1 MSIDGIVRNLGST
14 ALVVSVAIAAVL
26 VLRVP
31 MRRAFGASIAYAVW
45 MAVPLAL
52 LAALLPS
59 GWRPALPA
67 GLVLDMP
74 SVLVGAPQAQLSAGS
89 GGLPASGHAAV
100 WWLAV
105 WLAGAVASA
114 AVLWRQ
120 QRRYRRSLGRL
131 RAGEGG
137 VLVAEHALHG
147 PLVLGAWRPQVVVP
161 MDFAAR
167 YPPPQAQLVLAHERL
182 HIARG
187 DTRSNLL
194 LAALRCVYWFNPL
207 LHWAATRFRL
217 DQELACDAAVLAR
230 HPGARRHYA
239 EAMLQTQLD
248 ALALPVG
255 CHWQAGSVLCQR
267 IALLR
272 RPAVR
277 GWRRRLGIA
286 AVTLAALSGSAMALA
301 LPIGTGATG
310 VARDLVG
317 SEVDGTSARPAQQV
331 SVVAVRTGAR
341 PAKVIDMP
349 PPKYPD
355 EAVRAGVSGKLVLL
369 VDVDVHGTPSGVR
382 VLDHGSGSAALDAA
396 AVTAAWKWRF
406 SPAIAHGRAVASR
419 LKIPVAFDVEMYPE
433 DAPAGVAD
441 AANYRWFR
449 LGEEAGDTSAS
460 LCDKV
465 LSGKGGAAPLCGMAR
480 TVQ

>member
-1 MSIDGIVRNLGST
+1 MSIDGIVRDLGST

-26 VLRVP
+26 ALRVP
-31 MRRAFGASIAYAVW
+31 MRRAFGAGIAYALW
-45 MAVPLAL
+45 IAVPLAL

-67 GLVLDMP
+67 GLALDMP
-74 SVLVGAPQAQLSAGS
+74 AVLVGVARAQMSVGDGVS
-89 GGLPASGHAAV
+89 ASGHATV
-100 WWLAV
+100 WLLSL
-105 WLAGAVASA
+105 WLAGALASA

-131 RAGEGG
+131 QPGEDG

-167 YPPPQAQLVLAHERL
+167 YPPPQAHLVLAHERM

-194 LAALRCVYWFNPL
+194 LAVLRCVYWFNPL

-217 DQELACDAAVLAR
+217 DQELACDAAVLVR
-230 HPGARRHYA
+230 HPGTRRHYA

-277 GWRRRLGIA
+277 GWRRRLGLA
-286 AVTLAALSGSAMALA
+286 AVTLAALSGSAVVLA
-301 LPIGTGATG
+301 LPTAAPVGGM
-310 VARDLVG
+310 ARDLVA
-317 SEVDGTSARPAQQV
+317 SEMESAPAPQ
-331 SVVAVRTGAR
+331 RGAANARATR
-341 PAKVIDMP
+341 PAKMIDLT
-349 PPKYPD
+349 PPKYPQ
-355 EAVRAGVSGKLVLL
+355 EAVRAGISGKVMLL
-369 VDVDVHGTPSGVR
+369 VELDVHGRPSDVR
-382 VLDHGSGSAALDAA
+382 VLDHGSGIAVLDAA
-396 AVTAAWKWRF
+396 AVSAAWKWRF
-406 SPAIAHGRAVASR
+406 SPAIQHGHAVASR
-419 LKIPVAFDVEMYPE
+419 LQIPVMFDVEMDPVA
-433 DAPAGVAD
+433 APAGVAE
-441 AANYRWFR
+441 AADYRWYR
-449 LGEEAGDTSAS
+449 LGEGAGDAVAS
-460 LCDKV
+460 LCDKTFA
-465 LSGKGGAAPLCGMAR
+465 GTGGGAPLCGMAR
-480 TVQ
+480 TVR

>member
-1 MSIDGIVRNLGST
+1 MSIDGIVRDLGTT

-26 VLRVP
+26 ALRVP
-31 MRRAFGASIAYAVW
+31 MRRAFGAGIAYALW
-45 MAVPLAL
+45 IAVPLAL

-67 GLVLDMP
+67 GLALDMP
-74 SVLVGAPQAQLSAGS
+74 VMLVGVPRAQMSVGEGVS
-89 GGLPASGHAAV
+89 ASGHAMV
-100 WWLAV
+100 WLLSL
-105 WLAGAVASA
+105 WLAGALASA

-131 RAGEGG
+131 RLGDDG

-161 MDFAAR
+161 MDFATR
-167 YPPPQAQLVLAHERL
+167 YPPLQAQLVLAHERM

-194 LAALRCVYWFNPL
+194 LAALRCLYWFNPL

-230 HPGARRHYA
+230 HPGTRRHYA

-248 ALALPVG
+248 SLALPVG

-286 AVTLAALSGSAMALA
+286 TVTLAAVSGSAMALA
-301 LPIGTGATG
+301 LPTGTGATG
-310 VARDLVG
+310 VARDLVA
-317 SEVDGTSARPAQQV
+317 SEVDGTPARPAQQA
-331 SVVAVRTGAR
+331 SVVAARTGTR

-369 VDVDVHGTPSGVR
+369 VDVDAHGTPSGVR
-382 VLDHGSGSAALDAA
+382 VLDHGSGSAVLDAA

-406 SPAIAHGRAVASR
+406 SPATTHGRAVASR
-419 LKIPVAFDVEMYPE
+419 LKIPVAFDVEMDPV

-441 AANYRWFR
+441 AANYRWYR
-449 LGEEAGDTSAS
+449 LGEDAGDTLAS

-465 LSGKGGAAPLCGMAR
+465 FPGKGGAAPLCGMAR
-480 TVQ
+480 TVR

>member
-1 MSIDGIVRNLGST
+1 MSIDGIVRDLGST
-14 ALVVSVAIAAVL
+14 ALVVSVVIAAVL
-26 VLRVP
+26 ALRVP
-31 MRRAFGASIAYAVW
+31 MRRAFGAGIAYALW
-45 MAVPLAL
+45 IAVPLAL

-67 GLVLDMP
+67 GLALDMP
-74 SVLVGAPQAQLSAGS
+74 TVLVGVPQAKMSVGDGVQ
-89 GGLPASGHAAV
+89 ASGHAAV
-100 WWLAV
+100 GLLSL
-105 WLAGAVASA
+105 WLAGALASA

-131 RAGEGG
+131 RPGEDG

-167 YPPPQAQLVLAHERL
+167 YPPPQAQLVIAHERM

-194 LAALRCVYWFNPL
+194 LAVLRCVYWFNPL

-217 DQELACDAAVLAR
+217 DQELACDAAVLVR
-230 HPGARRHYA
+230 HPGTRRHYA

-277 GWRRRLGIA
+277 GWRRRLGLA

-301 LPIGTGATG
+301 LPTGTDATG
-310 VARDLVG
+310 VARELVA
-317 SEVDGTSARPAQQV
+317 SEVDNAPMPAVQRRSASARA
-331 SVVAVRTGAR
+331 TTR
-341 PAKVIDMP
+341 PAKMIDLT
-349 PPKYPD
+349 PPKYPED
-355 EAVRAGVSGKLVLL
+355 AVRAGISGKVMLL
-369 VDVDVHGTPSGVR
+369 VDVDARGRASGVR
-382 VLDHGSGSAALDAA
+382 VLDHGSGSAVLDAA
-396 AVTAAWKWRF
+396 AVSAAWKWRF
-406 SPAIAHGRAVASR
+406 SPAIQHGHAVASR
-419 LKIPVAFDVEMYPE
+419 LQIPVMFDVEMDPVA
-433 DAPAGVAD
+433 APAGVAE
-441 AANYRWFR
+441 AADYRWYR
-449 LGEEAGDTSAS
+449 LGEGAGDAVAS
-460 LCDKV
+460 LCDKTFAGT
-465 LSGKGGAAPLCGMAR
+465 SGAAPLCGMAR
-480 TVQ
+480 TVR

>member
-1 MSIDGIVRNLGST
+1 MSIDGIVRDLGST

-26 VLRVP
+26 ALRVP
-31 MRRAFGASIAYAVW
+31 MRRAFGASIAYALW
-45 MAVPLAL
+45 TAVPLAL
-52 LAALLPS
+52 LVALLPS
-59 GWRPALPA
+59 GWRPSLPA

-74 SVLVGAPQAQLSAGS
+74 AVLVGAPQAQMSAD
-89 GGLPASGHAAV
+89 GGAPANGHATV
-100 WWLAV
+100 WLLAV
-105 WLAGAVASA
+105 WLAGALASA

-131 RAGEGG
+131 RRGEEG
-137 VLVAEHALHG
+137 VLVAEHASHG

-167 YPPPQAQLVLAHERL
+167 YPPPQAQLVLAHERM

-187 DTRSNLL
+187 DTRCNLL

-230 HPGARRHYA
+230 HPGTRRHYA

-277 GWRRRLGIA
+277 GWRRRAGIA
-286 AVTLAALSGSAMALA
+286 VVTLAALSGSAVVLA
-301 LPIGTGATG
+301 LPSAAPVGGMARELVASEMDSAQAPVPQRGSAKARAT
-310 VARDLVG
+310 
-317 SEVDGTSARPAQQV
+317 T
-331 SVVAVRTGAR
+331 R
-341 PAKVIDMP
+341 PAKVIDMT
-349 PPKYPD
+349 PPKYP
-355 EAVRAGVSGKLVLL
+355 EAAVRAGVSGKVMLL
-369 VDVDVHGTPSGVR
+369 VDLDAHGTPSGVR

-396 AVTAAWKWRF
+396 AVSAAWKWRF
-406 SPAIAHGRAVASR
+406 SPATEHGSPVPSR
-419 LKIPVAFDVEMYPE
+419 MKIPVAFDVEMDPVE
-433 DAPAGVAD
+433 APAGVAE
-441 AANYRWFR
+441 AADYRWYR
-449 LGEEAGDTSAS
+449 LGEGAGDAVAS

-465 LSGKGGAAPLCGMAR
+465 FPGTGGAAPLCGMVR
-480 TVQ
+480 TVR

>member
-1 MSIDGIVRNLGST
+1 MSIDGIVRDLGST
-14 ALVVSVAIAAVL
+14 TLVVSVAIVAVL
-26 VLRVP
+26 VVRVP
-31 MRRAFGASIAYAVW
+31 MRRAFGASIAYALW
-45 MAVPLAL
+45 AAVPLAL
-52 LAALLPS
+52 LVALLPS
-59 GWRPALPA
+59 GWRPSLPA
-67 GLVLDMP
+67 GLVWDMP
-74 SVLVGAPQAQLSAGS
+74 AVLVGVPRTQISADGGAPAN
-89 GGLPASGHAAV
+89 GHATL
-100 WWLAV
+100 WLLTV
-105 WLAGAVASA
+105 WLAGALASA

-131 RAGEGG
+131 RPGAEG

-161 MDFAAR
+161 TDFAAH
-167 YPPPQAQLVLAHERL
+167 YPTPQAQLVLAHERM

-230 HPGARRHYA
+230 HPNARRHYA

-255 CHWQAGSVLCQR
+255 CHWQAGSVLRQR

-286 AVTLAALSGSAMALA
+286 VVTLAALSGSAGVLA
-301 LPIGTGATG
+301 LPTAAPVGGMARALVASERDSAPAPAPQRGAAT
-310 VARDLVG
+310 ARA
-317 SEVDGTSARPAQQV
+317 T
-331 SVVAVRTGAR
+331 R
-341 PAKVIDMP
+341 PAKMIVMTP
-349 PPKYPD
+349 PTYP
-355 EAVRAGVSGKLVLL
+355 EAAVRAGISGKVMLL
-369 VDVDVHGTPSGVR
+369 VELDAHGTPSGVR

-396 AVTAAWKWRF
+396 AVSAAWKWRF
-406 SPAIAHGRAVASR
+406 SPATEHGRPVPSR
-419 LKIPVAFDVEMYPE
+419 MRIPVAFDVEMDPVA
-433 DAPAGVAD
+433 APAGVAE
-441 AANYRWFR
+441 AADYRWYR
-449 LGEEAGDTSAS
+449 LGEGAGDAVAS
-460 LCDKV
+460 LCDKTFP
-465 LSGKGGAAPLCGMAR
+465 GTGGAAPLCGMVG
-480 TVQ
+480 TVR

>member
-1 MSIDGIVRNLGST
+1 MSIDGIVRDLGST

-26 VLRVP
+26 ALRVP
-31 MRRAFGASIAYAVW
+31 MRRAFGASIAYALW
-45 MAVPLAL
+45 IAVPLAL

-67 GLVLDMP
+67 GLALDMP
-74 SVLVGAPQAQLSAGS
+74 AVLVGVPRAQMSVGDGVS
-89 GGLPASGHAAV
+89 ASGHAAV
-100 WWLAV
+100 WLLSL
-105 WLAGAVASA
+105 WLAGALASA

-131 RAGEGG
+131 RPGKDG

-167 YPPPQAQLVLAHERL
+167 YPPPQAQLVLAHERM

-194 LAALRCVYWFNPL
+194 LAVLRCVYWFNPL

-217 DQELACDAAVLAR
+217 DQELACDAAVLVR
-230 HPGARRHYA
+230 HPGTRRHYA

-277 GWRRRLGIA
+277 GWRRRLGLA
-286 AVTLAALSGSAMALA
+286 AVTLAALSGSAVVLA
-301 LPIGTGATG
+301 LPTAAPVGGM
-310 VARDLVG
+310 ARDLVASEMEIAPAPAPQRG
-317 SEVDGTSARPAQQV
+317 SANARA
-331 SVVAVRTGAR
+331 TR
-341 PAKVIDMP
+341 PAKMIDLT
-349 PPKYPD
+349 PPKYPE
-355 EAVRAGVSGKLVLL
+355 EAVRAGISGKVMLL
-369 VDVDVHGTPSGVR
+369 VELDARGRPSDVR
-382 VLDHGSGSAALDAA
+382 VLDHGSGSAVLDAA
-396 AVTAAWKWRF
+396 AVSAAWKWRF
-406 SPAIAHGRAVASR
+406 SPATEHGRPVPSR
-419 LKIPVAFDVEMYPE
+419 MKIPVAFDVEMDPVT
-433 DAPAGVAD
+433 APAGVAE
-441 AANYRWFR
+441 AADYRWYR
-449 LGEEAGDTSAS
+449 LGEGAGDAVAS
-460 LCDKV
+460 LCDKTFA
-465 LSGKGGAAPLCGMAR
+465 GIGGAAPLCGMAR
-480 TVQ
+480 TVR

>member
-1 MSIDGIVRNLGST
+1 MSIDGIVRDLGST

-26 VLRVP
+26 ALRVP
-31 MRRAFGASIAYAVW
+31 MRRAFGAGIAYALW
-45 MAVPLAL
+45 IAVPLAL

-67 GLVLDMP
+67 SLALDMP
-74 SVLVGAPQAQLSAGS
+74 AVLVGVTRAQMSVGDGVS
-89 GGLPASGHAAV
+89 ASGQATV
-100 WWLAV
+100 WLLSL
-105 WLAGAVASA
+105 WLAGALASA
-114 AVLWRQ
+114 TVLWRQ

-131 RAGEGG
+131 QPGEDG

-167 YPPPQAQLVLAHERL
+167 YPPPQAQLVLAHERM

-194 LAALRCVYWFNPL
+194 LAVLRCVYWFNPL

-217 DQELACDAAVLAR
+217 DQELACDAAVLVR
-230 HPGARRHYA
+230 HPGTRRHYA

-255 CHWQAGSVLCQR
+255 CHWQAGSVLSQR

-277 GWRRRLGIA
+277 GWRRRLGLA

-301 LPIGTGATG
+301 LPTAAPVGGM
-310 VARDLVG
+310 ARDLVA
-317 SEVDGTSARPAQQV
+317 SEMESAPAPQ
-331 SVVAVRTGAR
+331 RGAANARATR
-341 PAKVIDMP
+341 PAKMIDLT
-349 PPKYPD
+349 PPKYPE
-355 EAVRAGVSGKLVLL
+355 EAVRAGISGKVMLL
-369 VDVDVHGTPSGVR
+369 VELDAHGRPSDVR
-382 VLDHGSGSAALDAA
+382 VLDHGSGSAVLDAA
-396 AVTAAWKWRF
+396 AVSAAWKWRF
-406 SPAIAHGRAVASR
+406 SPATEHGRPVPSR
-419 LKIPVAFDVEMYPE
+419 MKIPVAFDVEMDPVA
-433 DAPAGVAD
+433 APAGVAE
-441 AANYRWFR
+441 AADYRWYR
-449 LGEEAGDTSAS
+449 LDEGAGDAVAS
-460 LCDKV
+460 LCDKTFAGT
-465 LSGKGGAAPLCGMAR
+465 SGAAPLCGMAR
-480 TVQ
+480 TVR

>member
-1 MSIDGIVRNLGST
+1 MSIDGIVKDLGST

-26 VLRVP
+26 ALRVP
-31 MRRAFGASIAYAVW
+31 MRRAFGAGIAYALW
-45 MAVPLAL
+45 IAVPLAL

-67 GLVLDMP
+67 GLALDMP
-74 SVLVGAPQAQLSAGS
+74 AVLVGVTRAQMSAGDGVS
-89 GGLPASGHAAV
+89 ASGHATV
-100 WWLAV
+100 WLLSL
-105 WLAGAVASA
+105 WLAGALASA

-131 RAGEGG
+131 QPGEDG

-167 YPPPQAQLVLAHERL
+167 YPPPQAQLVLAHERM

-194 LAALRCVYWFNPL
+194 LAVLRCVYWFNPL

-217 DQELACDAAVLAR
+217 DQELACDAAVLVR
-230 HPGARRHYA
+230 HPGTRRHYA

-277 GWRRRLGIA
+277 GWRRRLGLA
-286 AVTLAALSGSAMALA
+286 AVTLTALSGSAMALA
-301 LPIGTGATG
+301 LPTGTDATG
-310 VARDLVG
+310 VARDLAA
-317 SEVDGTSARPAQQV
+317 SEVDGTSARSVQQA
-331 SVVAVRTGAR
+331 SVVAARTGAR

-369 VDVDVHGTPSGVR
+369 VDVDAHGAPSGVR
-382 VLDHGSGSAALDAA
+382 VLDHGSGSAVLDAA

-406 SPAIAHGRAVASR
+406 SPATAHGRAVASR
-419 LKIPVAFDVEMYPE
+419 VKIPVAFDVEMYPE
-433 DAPAGVAD
+433 EAPAGVAD
-441 AANYRWFR
+441 AANYRWYR
-449 LGEEAGDTSAS
+449 LGEDAGDTLAS

-465 LSGKGGAAPLCGMAR
+465 FSGKGGAAPLCGMAR
-480 TVQ
+480 TVR